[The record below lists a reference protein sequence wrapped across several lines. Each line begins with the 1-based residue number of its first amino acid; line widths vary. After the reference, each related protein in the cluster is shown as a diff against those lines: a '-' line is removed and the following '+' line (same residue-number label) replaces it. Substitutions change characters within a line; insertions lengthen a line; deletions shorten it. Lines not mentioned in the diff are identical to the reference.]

1 MLPRVCGY
9 TLFEKRWHHTAA
21 NHRETSVKEKLQITA
36 YEVIEDP
43 MPLRSAQ
50 RTRQWMDDTVDRF
63 AYRCLPVG
71 MAN

>member
-1 MLPRVCGY
+1 M
-9 TLFEKRWHHTAA
+9 
-21 NHRETSVKEKLQITA
+21 KEKLQITA